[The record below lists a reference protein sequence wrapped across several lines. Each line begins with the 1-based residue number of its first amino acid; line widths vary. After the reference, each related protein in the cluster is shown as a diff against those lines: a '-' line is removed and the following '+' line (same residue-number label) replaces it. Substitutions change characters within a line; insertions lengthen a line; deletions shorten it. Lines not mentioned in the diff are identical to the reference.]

1 MQVIFHLQT
10 LLNKREE
17 LLIKDLLLDLEEELQ
32 IGIGYQQQKLDLN
45 KHRKVNLVV
54 TDNLTVANLLAKR
67 KTMQVI
73 YWYRGWND
81 DLEEKSL
88 YHLPMVV
95 TKKGQKDSLPV
106 NFQSRTAFIP
116 FGVKED
122 FYQSKLEDKLITT
135 KKRRIIISGH
145 GLARKE
151 IEFLVNALELIENS
165 CQIEVVILSKEGLVL
180 DTEMAYEVM
189 NLESLE
195 ARVVQYASAEL
206 ALIVNG
212 KRNDRLTTLELMA
225 SQIPIVI
232 IDQKV
237 TDSLLDNYS
246 DSINFDMKQIVL
258 RTLKLLKDNTLA
270 KKLVKKGLE
279 IAKKHKWQKTV
290 QSWSELIR
298 DKLSNVITSKERKVD
313 IVLVNNNKLEI
324 MEGCIKNILENTDF
338 TYRIIIIDNYDCG
351 NSLEDFK
358 LLSWIEVITPKKKL
372 SYAKA
377 YNRGI
382 KVSNGQY
389 ILLMDTSFRVTEGW
403 LNSLVTKLQENNE
416 ASIIKPQVWTE
427 DEQRIGLT
435 LSELFKQNLVQSEVD
450 WINTNRAVY
459 MFIRELVSEVGYF
472 DTCYSSYFETID
484 YLLRIQE
491 EGYKGCDFM
500 GSNLY
505 RIKQDKLEEKDVF
518 TIEEERD
525 LINDREFF
533 IRKWEPFDLMEIEKQ

>member
-1 MQVIFHLQT
+1 
-10 LLNKREE
+10 
-17 LLIKDLLLDLEEELQ
+17 
-32 IGIGYQQQKLDLN
+32 
-45 KHRKVNLVV
+45 
-54 TDNLTVANLLAKR
+54 
-67 KTMQVI
+67 
-73 YWYRGWND
+73 
-81 DLEEKSL
+81 
-88 YHLPMVV
+88 
-95 TKKGQKDSLPV
+95 
-106 NFQSRTAFIP
+106 
-116 FGVKED
+116 
-122 FYQSKLEDKLITT
+122 
-135 KKRRIIISGH
+135 
-145 GLARKE
+145 
-151 IEFLVNALELIENS
+151 
-165 CQIEVVILSKEGLVL
+165 
-180 DTEMAYEVM
+180 
-189 NLESLE
+189 
-195 ARVVQYASAEL
+195 
-206 ALIVNG
+206 
-212 KRNDRLTTLELMA
+212 
-225 SQIPIVI
+225 
-232 IDQKV
+232 
-237 TDSLLDNYS
+237 
-246 DSINFDMKQIVL
+246 MKQIVL